1 MKDSEKYK
9 ILVGAL
15 EIVGIDAELVIEEF
29 LDRVRNSKDG
39 ELEKMV
45 LRWFLLGCFILNTN
59 QSYSMNS
66 RVNSG

>member
-45 LRWFLLGCFILNTN
+45 LR
-59 QSYSMNS
+59 
-66 RVNSG
+66 